1 MDMSKIIV
9 IGSQKGG
16 VGKTTTTFN
25 LAHILGKMGKR
36 VLTVDFDS
44 QANLTTCYGVEKTDE
59 LEYTIGHMLMAQ
71 IEDEKPLSVKRCIRT
86 SDGVDFIP
94 ASIYLSAV
102 DAKLRTEMGAERMLA
117 EVLEPL
123 RSQYDYIL
131 IDTCPSL
138 GILTINALAAADEV
152 IIAANPQLLAMMGLQ
167 DFLRTVTKI
176 KRRINPKLEI
186 AGILLTMCEKRTTL
200 CKVLTEE
207 VTENFHEQIR
217 VFETRIPSTVKVGE
231 SIYYGRPLE
240 QYCPK
245 ASASVAYRKLA
256 KEIVNYEG

>member
-1 MDMSKIIV
+1 MSKIIV

-25 LAHILGKMGKR
+25 LAYILSKMGKR
-36 VLTVDFDS
+36 VLAVDFDS
-44 QANLTTCYGVEKTDE
+44 QANLTTCYGIEKTDE

-71 IEDEKPLSVKRCIRT
+71 IEDEKQIPVKKCIRT
-86 SDGVDFIP
+86 KDGVDFIP

-102 DAKLRTEMGAERMLA
+102 DAKLRMEMGAESMLA
-117 EVLEPL
+117 ELLEPL

-152 IIAANPQLLAMMGLQ
+152 IIAVNPQLLAMMGLQ
-167 DFLRTVTKI
+167 DFLRTVMKI
-176 KRRINPKLEI
+176 KKRINLKLEI

-207 VTENFHEQIR
+207 VTENFGEQIR
-217 VFETRIPSTVKVGE
+217 VFETQIPSTVKVGE
-231 SIYYGRPLE
+231 SIYYGKPLV
-240 QYCPK
+240 QYSPK
-245 ASASVAYRKLA
+245 ASASMAYMKLA
-256 KEIVNYEG
+256 KELISYEG

>member
-1 MDMSKIIV
+1 MVMSKIIV

-102 DAKLRTEMGAERMLA
+102 DAKLRTEMGAEKMLA
-117 EVLEPL
+117 EVLEYFSEEIFEHYKTIQRL
-123 RSQYDYIL
+123 LWEQYVAVSVNPDETVAY
-131 IDTCPSL
+131 
-138 GILTINALAAADEV
+138 ALAKGCFYRAFLLEKYEDAMLPFASEEYPAAYYAV
-152 IIAANPQLLAMMGLQ
+152 
-167 DFLRTVTKI
+167 
-176 KRRINPKLEI
+176 KRL
-186 AGILLTMCEKRTTL
+186 EKR
-200 CKVLTEE
+200 
-207 VTENFHEQIR
+207 
-217 VFETRIPSTVKVGE
+217 FERD
-231 SIYYGRPLE
+231 
-240 QYCPK
+240 
-245 ASASVAYRKLA
+245 
-256 KEIVNYEG
+256 